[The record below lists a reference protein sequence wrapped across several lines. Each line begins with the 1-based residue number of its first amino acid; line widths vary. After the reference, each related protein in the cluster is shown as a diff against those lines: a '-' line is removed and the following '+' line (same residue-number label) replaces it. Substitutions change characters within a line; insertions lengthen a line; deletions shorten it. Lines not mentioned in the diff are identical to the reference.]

1 MSTEAPEPP
10 SSYSIALRVQRTTIE
25 YAYLRI
31 PITEAVV
38 DEQPNGSGRINAEK
52 LVAEGQRMAQSPEMI
67 WYSESQT
74 IEPHPWQ
81 QAPSESELY
90 SNTPFEE
97 PGIG

>member
-10 SSYSIALRVQRTTIE
+10 SSYSIALRVQRTTVE

-38 DEQPNGSGRINAEK
+38 EEQPDGSGRINAEK

-67 WYSESQT
+67 WYPESQT

-81 QAPSESELY
+81 QAPSENEQY